1 MSTVSTAGPML
12 GLSLW
17 ETDGQVVRDVVG
29 QAGGSRLEG
38 WGQQAPASCGLPAR
52 QALVSLPARSPPWP
66 TGQGGQS
73 QAQIQPP
80 LATKVLV
87 WGPGVLRSCGGG
99 SLGVMLCTVQAQD
112 SVLRDHGGV
121 VRVMA
126 WPWWGS
132 SSES

>member
-99 SLGVMLCTVQAQD
+99 G
-112 SVLRDHGGV
+112 
-121 VRVMA
+121 
-126 WPWWGS
+126 PWGS
-132 SSES
+132 CCALYKPRTLFSGTMVEWSV